1 MEKALLG
8 IRRFLLKD
16 LSLLHSKVEPLPF
29 SSGVPVTSMLLFS
42 VKGFHELNHCP
53 LWNDILVVNVT
64 IPENGS

>member
-1 MEKALLG
+1 MEKAPLG
-8 IRRFLLKD
+8 IGRSLLKD
-16 LSLLHSKVEPLPF
+16 LSLLHSKVEL

-42 VKGFHELNHCP
+42 IKGFHELNHCP